1 MKRVESSDKASKIA
15 VDLIPITPG
24 GTNGG
29 IKPLTL
35 DLLAALAMRGWSITC
50 LCNQGAYPELRAF
63 LPNGIVLEAVTPGEN
78 LDCHYDRI
86 VERDGAFDLNFFPMQ
101 RVSIVRPDCVT
112 VSAIMDC
119 QFADLPNN
127 FSAADRAERKRS
139 FQSCV
144 EHSDRIIAIS
154 GFTRSRITALSDF
167 PPQNIDVI
175 HIAPSMPMPM
185 PGANDPS
192 ELLTRHNMASESYL
206 LYPANFWPHKNHEKF
221 VAAFALARRRTGIA
235 AKLVLTGDANSSLA
249 EWIAALPSI
258 RDAVILPGFIPPA
271 DIAVLMAHALAVV
284 FPSSYEGFG
293 MPLIEAMMLDRPV
306 AAAWSTCIPEVTG
319 HAALLFD
326 HTSLDAMASAIER
339 IVCDANLRRDL
350 VERGRRRVAELG
362 SHADMV
368 TKYERVFHDAIARRP
383 AIFTLPAGIYRDGW
397 AGPEITFNLPPQRE
411 AFELDVG
418 ITLPKAAPFEATEI
432 SIEIDGLCGERAIFW
447 RGGNYRLRQGFP
459 KQGGQLRLR
468 AGTALHANEWGMDS
482 SARLLCCKVTHAR
495 IRQDGSAK
503 DLLRPGARRPS
514 TVRLRDAIIAID
526 CAQPDGA
533 FRLVAVAVPADDG
546 ERRDVVAEIDQSTIH
561 LASRRSTES
570 TVLDVLLEPPPGIF
584 RQQAGN
590 PVELLVPLQARP
602 LLPPTPVT
610 THTGGTL
617 PGFSVIVPSFNQGRF
632 IGRTIESIL
641 AQEEICSVHVFDG
654 GSTDETIEILT
665 SFGDTIQW
673 ESGPDRGQA
682 HAINKGLEAAPG
694 EFIAWINSDD
704 MYEPNA
710 FSHVSEIFRK
720 KSNVGIVY
728 GEAYHIDQT
737 DAIIERYDTEDFEL
751 ERLLQRC
758 YICQPATFFRREIVE
773 RRGGLRES
781 LHYCLDYEFW
791 LRLACAGEVFY
802 RTDRFLAGSRLYDQT
817 KTIGSRPQAYFETA
831 DFMLREMPRAGGDWI
846 EHFANA
852 IADHLVEHA
861 GSSRIAAFRQAERL
875 ARQFWQQDGTEGRR
889 NITANA
895 KF

>member
-1 MKRVESSDKASKIA
+1 MKCVESSDKARKIA

-35 DLLAALAMRGWSITC
+35 NLLAALAGRGWSITC
-50 LCNQGAYPELRAF
+50 LCNQGAYAELRAS
-63 LPNGIVLEAVTPGEN
+63 LPNGIVLEPVAPGEH
-78 LDCHYDRI
+78 LDSHYDRI

-101 RVSIVRPDCVT
+101 CVSIVRPDCVT

-119 QFADLPNN
+119 QFADLPDN

-154 GFTRSRITALSDF
+154 GFTRSRIAALSDF
-167 PPQNIDVI
+167 PTQNIDVI
-175 HIAPSMPMPM
+175 HIAPSMPMP
-185 PGANDPS
+185 GTNDPF
-192 ELLTRHNMASESYL
+192 EVLTRYSVDSESYL

-235 AKLVLTGDANSSLA
+235 AKLVLTGDANSLVG
-249 EWIAALPSI
+249 ERIAALPSI
-258 RDAVILPGFIPPA
+258 RDSIILPGFIPPEDLA
-271 DIAVLMAHALAVV
+271 ILTAHALAVV
-284 FPSSYEGFG
+284 FPSAYEGFG

-319 HAALLFD
+319 RAALLFD

-339 IVCDANLRRDL
+339 IVCDANLRHDL
-350 VERGRRRVAELG
+350 VERGQRRVAELG

-368 TKYERVFHDAIARRP
+368 EKYERVFHDAIATRP
-383 AIFTLPAGIYRDGW
+383 AVFTLPPGIYPDGW

-418 ITLPKAAPFEATEI
+418 INLPKTAPFEATEV
-432 SIEIDGLCGERAIFW
+432 SIEIDGQSGERAIFW

-468 AGTALHANEWGMDS
+468 AGTAFHANEWGMDS
-482 SARLLCCKVTHAR
+482 SSTRLLCCKVTHAR
-495 IRQDGSAK
+495 IRLDGNARN
-503 DLLRPGARRPS
+503 LLRPGARHPS

-533 FRLVAVAVPADDG
+533 FRLVAAAVPADDG
-546 ERRDVVAEIDQSTIH
+546 ERRDVAAEIDQSTIH

-570 TVLDVLLEPPPGIF
+570 TVLDVLFEPLPGIL

-590 PVELLVPLQARP
+590 SAELLIPLHARP
-602 LLPPTPVT
+602 LLPPAPIT
-610 THTGGTL
+610 THTGGSL

-665 SFGDTIQW
+665 SFGDAIRW

-682 HAINKGLEAAPG
+682 HAINKGLEAASG

-704 MYEPNA
+704 IYEPNA
-710 FSHVSEIFRK
+710 FSHVSEIFRN
-720 KSNVGIVY
+720 KSDVSVVY

-737 DAIIERYDTEDFEL
+737 DAIIERYGAEDFEL

-758 YICQPATFFRREIVE
+758 YICQPAAFFRRKIVE
-773 RRGGLRES
+773 RHGGLRES

-791 LRLACAGEVFY
+791 LRLACAGEIFY
-802 RTDRFLAGSRLYDQT
+802 RTDKFLAGSRLYDQT

-831 DFMLREMPRAGGDWI
+831 DLMLRVMSRAGDDWI

-852 IADHLVEHA
+852 IADHLVEYA

-875 ARQFWQQDGTEGRR
+875 ARQFWQRDGTEGRR
-889 NITANA
+889 NVTANA
-895 KF
+895 KS